1 MRFAEIIGQ
10 EELKRHLTRSVDA
23 GRVSHAQLFT
33 GSAGYGSLALAVA
46 YVQYL
51 CCRHRH
57 DGDSCGECPDCKQIE
72 ALAHPD
78 LHLVFP
84 VNKQGKKYYTD
95 KYYTFTR
102 NGKQIDFRDGYDYG
116 DDLLYLICLRTFRY
130 EFRNYLDHVD
140 PACEYCGYR
149 NMSPAQLSF
158 YNKCLHFLGD
168 APYKDETII
177 VDGMNITD
185 ALNRTYEVAKAEMCD
200 WHQSGKGTGFME
212 FQYGE
217 KNADNPNPL
226 QMKVTK
232 DKVTRQLVLE
242 P

>member
-1 MRFAEIIGQ
+1 MLITICLIIGALVLSTLWICTTNNSHRNEIVKK
-10 EELKRHLTRSVDA
+10 EEVEKVE
-23 GRVSHAQLFT
+23 RVEVRPHEGIEAT
-33 GSAGYGSLALAVA
+33 
-46 YVQYL
+46 YVQRGL
-51 CCRHRH
+51 
-57 DGDSCGECPDCKQIE
+57 KI
-72 ALAHPD
+72 
-78 LHLVFP
+78 
-84 VNKQGKKYYTD
+84 NKQGKKYYTD

-177 VDGMNITD
+177 VDGMNITG
-185 ALNRTYEVAKAEMCD
+185 Y
-200 WHQSGKGTGFME
+200 
-212 FQYGE
+212 
-217 KNADNPNPL
+217 
-226 QMKVTK
+226 
-232 DKVTRQLVLE
+232 RQVRSAIPPPPFSVLGA
-242 P
+242 

>member
-1 MRFAEIIGQ
+1 MFITICLIIGALVLSTLWICTTNNSHRNEIVKK
-10 EELKRHLTRSVDA
+10 EEVEKVE
-23 GRVSHAQLFT
+23 RVEVCPHEGIEAT
-33 GSAGYGSLALAVA
+33 
-46 YVQYL
+46 YVQRGL
-51 CCRHRH
+51 
-57 DGDSCGECPDCKQIE
+57 KT
-72 ALAHPD
+72 
-78 LHLVFP
+78 
-84 VNKQGKKYYTD
+84 NKQGKKYYTD

-116 DDLLYLICLRTFRY
+116 EYLLYLICLRTFRY

-200 WHQSGKGTGFME
+200 WHQSGKGTGLME

-217 KNADNPNPL
+217 KNTDNPNPL

-232 DKVTRQLVLE
+232 DKVTQQLVLE